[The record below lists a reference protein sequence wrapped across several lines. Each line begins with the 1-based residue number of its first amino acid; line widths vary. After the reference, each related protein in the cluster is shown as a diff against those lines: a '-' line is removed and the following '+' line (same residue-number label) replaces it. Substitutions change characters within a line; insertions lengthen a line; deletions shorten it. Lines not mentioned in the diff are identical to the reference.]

1 VNDPTTA
8 VQVLDRLHALMRVV
22 AERPNPSGAYVDD
35 AGDVR
40 LVVPN
45 PGWDRLIDLAFT
57 EIALFGSGS
66 PQITRKLMA
75 IYDDLAGL
83 VPEERQGAVARQRD
97 WLSAEVSQQH
107 RLPVGLMLTPD
118 PLGLG

>member
-1 VNDPTTA
+1 
-8 VQVLDRLHALMRVV
+8 
-22 AERPNPSGAYVDD
+22 
-35 AGDVR
+35 
-40 LVVPN
+40 VVPN
-45 PGWDRLIDLAFT
+45 PGWDRLVDLAFT

-75 IYDDLAGL
+75 VYDDLAGL
-83 VPEERQGAVARQRD
+83 VPQERQGAVARQRD
-97 WLSAEVSQQH
+97 WLSAEVSRQH